1 LAENAG
7 HDPLDIIV
15 QLREKH
21 AKTDGVWYGIDVFEG
36 KVSNMLELGILEPLR
51 VKKQAIRS
59 ASEAAQMILRID
71 DIIASKP
78 TEPTKGKG
86 PGVGEGMPE
95 Y

>member
-1 LAENAG
+1 M
-7 HDPLDIIV
+7 IV

-21 AKTDGVWYGIDVFEG
+21 AKPDGVWYGVDVFEG
-36 KVSNMLELGILEPLR
+36 EVADMLERGILEPLR

-71 DIIASKP
+71 DIIAAKP

-86 PGVGEGMPE
+86 GPESGMPE